1 MVSIATEEYG
11 LTVGLTDN
19 ESARLRDAHEF
30 VRPVYAGKR
39 LRTGQD
45 ALEFSEQVTLVLAQL
60 SSDVDTRIAA
70 LLFQLH
76 VFDPDWQATI
86 EKHFG
91 HELAEFVSGIQRLM
105 RLHEMTFG
113 QQEPGTQ
120 QDTARTR
127 SSQQAA
133 AAQVE
138 ALRKMLLAMAADN
151 RAVATRSVPERSTYA
166 SACGPPT
173 QMANSPPTWVSVTS
187 APRDRLWNTMS
198 SEPSK
203 ASSRTAPPR

>member
-1 MVSIATEEYG
+1 
-11 LTVGLTDN
+11 
-19 ESARLRDAHEF
+19 
-30 VRPVYAGKR
+30 

-45 ALEFSEQVTLVLAQL
+45 AMAFSEHVTLVLAQL

-76 VFDPDWQATI
+76 VFDPDWQTTI

-113 QQEPGTQ
+113 QQEQGPQ
-120 QDTARTR
+120 QDAVKTR
-127 SSQQAA
+127 SSLQAA

-138 ALRKMLLAMAADN
+138 ALRKMLLAMASDM
-151 RAVATRSVPERSTYA
+151 RAVLVRLASRLTTLRYFSENKIQDQRS
-166 SACGPPT
+166 
-173 QMANSPPTWVSVTS
+173 
-187 APRDRLWNTMS
+187 
-198 SEPSK
+198 
-203 ASSRTAPPR
+203 